1 MLGVEDL
8 KEWIEVTDTTVEC
21 PVKGCTEK
29 VERQRKDT
37 CKKKTKFKCP
47 IHKIVISPSTFE
59 YPSESDNLLWKEGL
73 DKELLEKI
81 KEVKRESRRIA
92 HDNSED
98 AVSWNIFRFLE
109 KNSLIEGFLNLI
121 TGSTI
126 KSSEVVY
133 WSYSQEEDTSCSEL
147 NEARKEFG
155 EKAAEGSEPDIIIKT
170 DNALF
175 FIEAKLNAGNETIPG
190 DVSNSEK
197 YEAGGDNWFSKVFN
211 SDFETVAMA
220 EKKYELMRFWL
231 LGTWIAKQQ
240 SLDFYLISLTL
251 SGREVNIETIFKRHI
266 KENRRSKFLRVT
278 WETIYQYILKSNFS
292 RDKDIMI
299 RYFRNKTIGYDRN
312 GKLQRAF
319 SIP

>member
-1 MLGVEDL
+1 MLGVEEL

-81 KEVKRESRRIA
+81 KEVKRESRMA

-126 KSSEVVY
+126 KSTEVVY

-155 EKAAEGSEPDIIIKT
+155 EKTAEGSEPDIIIKT
-170 DNALF
+170 DSALF

-211 SDFETVAMA
+211 SDFKTVAMA

-240 SLDFYLISLTL
+240 SLDFYLISLVL
-251 SGREVNIETIFKRHI
+251 SGRDVNIEAIFKRHI

-278 WETIYQYILKSNFS
+278 WETIYRYILKSNFS

-312 GKLQRAF
+312 GRLQRAF

>member
-1 MLGVEDL
+1 MLGVEEL
-8 KEWIEVTDTTVEC
+8 KEWIEVTDTTVKC

-81 KEVKRESRRIA
+81 KEVKRESRMA

-133 WSYSQEEDTSCSEL
+133 WSYSQEEGTSCSEL

-170 DNALF
+170 DSALF

-211 SDFETVAMA
+211 SDFKTVAMA

-231 LGTWIAKQQ
+231 LGTWMAKQQ
-240 SLDFYLISLTL
+240 SLDFYLISLVL
-251 SGREVNIETIFKRHI
+251 SGREVNIEAIFKRHI

-278 WETIYQYILKSNFS
+278 WQTIYQYILKSNFS
-292 RDKDIMI
+292 RDKDIVI

-312 GKLQRAF
+312 GRLQRAF